1 MNNQE
6 NITPNPYD
14 VLEVSPSA
22 STGEITKAFAM
33 AMKKKR
39 YNPKQIAEARKK
51 LMDSQQRLIAD
62 YLRPNLP
69 LIQRFKKQDL
79 SKLNEPIP
87 VIKLLPQFDNLEKA
101 YQESE
106 SISEDDKKLGLDLF
120 K

>member
-1 MNNQE
+1 MNNLTT
-6 NITPNPYD
+6 ITPNPYD

-22 STGEITKAFAM
+22 STAEITKAFAM
-33 AMKKKR
+33 AMKKKK
-39 YNPKQIAEARKK
+39 YNPKQIAEARKN

-79 SKLNEPIP
+79 SPLNEPMP
-87 VIKLLPQFDNLEKA
+87 VIKLLPEFDNLEKA

-106 SISEDDKKLGLDLF
+106 SISEDDKKLGLELF
-120 K
+120 

>member
-6 NITPNPYD
+6 NIIPNPYD
-14 VLEVSPSA
+14 ILDVSPAA
-22 STGEITKAFAM
+22 STAEITKAFAM

-39 YNPKQIAEARKK
+39 YNPKQIAEARKN
-51 LMDSQQRLIAD
+51 LMDSQQRIIAD

-79 SKLNEPIP
+79 SALNEPIP
-87 VIKLLPQFDNLEKA
+87 VIKLLPQFDDLEKA

-106 SISEDDKKLGLDLF
+106 SISEDDKKLGLELF
-120 K
+120 

>member
-1 MNNQE
+1 MKNKE
-6 NITPNPYD
+6 NIIPNPYD
-14 VLEVSPSA
+14 VLEVSPLA
-22 STGEITKAFAM
+22 SKEEITKAFAM

-39 YNPKQIAEARKK
+39 YNPKQIAEARKN

-79 SKLNEPIP
+79 SSLNEPIP
-87 VIKLLPQFDNLEKA
+87 IINFIPDFDNLDQA
-101 YQESE
+101 YQETE
-106 SISEDDKKLGLDLF
+106 IISEEDKKLGLELF